1 MWMVCGCACAA
12 AVKRTPLWCRLSP
25 RCFAGS
31 LGSKRRSSGLHAM
44 CLLPVSHLMNPPSY
58 CGVGRILLI
67 RLGWMARELQEPSCG
82 PSSAMGLQMHH
93 HAQLSRGAADPIPVL
108 MIVRQALYTLSH
120 RLPPLL
126 CFKGI
131 INEK

>member
-44 CLLPVSHLMNPPSY
+44 CFLPVSHLMNPPSC

-67 RLGWMARELQEPSCG
+67 RLGWMARELQEPSCR
-82 PSSAMGLQMHH
+82 PSSARGLQMHH
-93 HAQLSRGAADPIPVL
+93 HAQLSRGCCGSYSSPYDRAAS
-108 MIVRQALYTLSH
+108 TLHTEPS
-120 RLPPLL
+120 PASTPL
-126 CFKGI
+126 F
-131 INEK
+131 